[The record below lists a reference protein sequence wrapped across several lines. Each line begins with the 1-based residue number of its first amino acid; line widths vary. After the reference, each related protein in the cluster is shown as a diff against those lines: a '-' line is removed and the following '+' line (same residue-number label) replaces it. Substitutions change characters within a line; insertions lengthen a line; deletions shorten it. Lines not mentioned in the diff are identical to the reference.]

1 MFRAACAR
9 SLDSNAG
16 PLCLAMD
23 ANIAGV
29 KVATR
34 LIYAETSV
42 RRLKTN

>member
-9 SLDSNAG
+9 YLDFNAE
-16 PLCLAMD
+16 PLCQAMD
-23 ANIAGV
+23 ASIAGV

-34 LIYAETSV
+34 LIYVETSV